1 MGEYLCEQSFVWLY
15 SIKKSFL
22 PRKKYVAL
30 KSPVEYFFAL
40 KMNHFAS
47 FSIAIT

>member
-1 MGEYLCEQSFVWLY
+1 MGEYLCEQSFVRLY
-15 SIKKSFL
+15 SIKRSFL
-22 PRKKYVAL
+22 SRKYAAL